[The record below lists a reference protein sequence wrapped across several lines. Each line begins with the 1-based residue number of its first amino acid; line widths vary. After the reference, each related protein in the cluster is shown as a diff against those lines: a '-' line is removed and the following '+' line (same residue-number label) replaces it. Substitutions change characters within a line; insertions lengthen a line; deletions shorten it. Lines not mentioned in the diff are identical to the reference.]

1 MDILPLVYGRLR
13 AKLFMNRF
21 TGSPLNQINQLLAE
35 IWEVWNGGESPRNP
49 NAAKPPEAI
58 IKLVVL
64 T

>member
-1 MDILPLVYGRLR
+1 
-13 AKLFMNRF
+13 MNRF

-35 IWEVWNGGESPRNP
+35 IWEVWNGGESLRNP

-58 IKLVVL
+58 IKLVVV